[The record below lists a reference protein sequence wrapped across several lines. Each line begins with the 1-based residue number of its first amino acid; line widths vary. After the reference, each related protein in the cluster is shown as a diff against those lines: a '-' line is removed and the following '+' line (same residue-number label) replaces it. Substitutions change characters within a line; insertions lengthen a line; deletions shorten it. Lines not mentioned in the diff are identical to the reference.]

1 MATLNKIVDNKKRQ
15 QIARNLQVHAWY
27 LSTINS
33 GVIFDHN
40 LYTLKVQRGLYSPGP
55 AEKPTAGSVNSLA
68 MEGRSVI
75 YELVNKGS
83 GQVETSKTYDLA
95 VYLKDFIPF
104 DKLILDYDTYD
115 PSGVLSASIIINTP
129 VIPETYLNIKWDNKV
144 ETLNNNKVIASD
156 LIEVFQQPG
165 GAIDTR
171 KPPVGGASANGISG
185 VLPADGV
192 VQALNTNPNSLP
204 KQNVIDAL
212 AVAVRSL
219 GPGHQ
224 AFITLN
230 GGLARRASG
239 TINHILGDAADFQLK
254 VNGTYVYPSRENR
267 ELYRKLLFI
276 LRDNANAKGIRPGIG
291 GYDNAEDGQ
300 FIHYDEA
307 PHRQNKSGRV
317 GYWSYGFD
325 TSFLA

>member
-1 MATLNKIVDNKKRQ
+1 MATLNNIADNKKRQ

-55 AEKPTAGSVNSLA
+55 AEKPTPGGVNALA

-104 DKLILDYDTYD
+104 DRLILDYDTYD
-115 PSGVLSASIIINTP
+115 PSGKLTASIIINTP
-129 VIPETYLNIKWDNKV
+129 VIPETYLNIAWQNKV
-144 ETLNNNKVIASD
+144 ETRNNNKVVASD
-156 LIEVFQQPG
+156 LVEVYQQPG

-171 KPPVGGASANGISG
+171 KPPVGGAAPGVSG
-185 VLPADGV
+185 VLPADSV
-192 VQALNTNPNSLP
+192 VQATNPNPNELP
-204 KQNVIDAL
+204 KQNIINSVA
-212 AVAVRSL
+212 AAVRAL
-219 GPGHQ
+219 GPGYK
-224 AFITLN
+224 AYITPQ
-230 GGLARRASG
+230 GGRNYRAAG
-239 TINHILGDAADFQLK
+239 TINHPLGDAMDHYLVF
-254 VNGTYVYPSRENR
+254 NGQRINPSQDPV
-267 ELYRKLLFI
+267 LYQKYLNILLS
-276 LRDNANAKGIRPGIG
+276 NASSRGIRPGIG
-291 GYDNAEDGQ
+291 GYSS
-300 FIHYDEA
+300 FIHYDES
-307 PHRQNKSGRV
+307 PWRQGGASRAGL
-317 GYWSYGFD
+317 WSNGFD

>member
-55 AEKPTAGSVNSLA
+55 AEKPTAGSVNSFA

-129 VIPETYLNIKWDNKV
+129 AIPETYVNIKWDNKV
-144 ETLNNNKVIASD
+144 ETINNNKVVAAD
-156 LIEVFQQPG
+156 LLEVFQQPG

-192 VQALNTNPNSLP
+192 VQALNPNPNTLP

-212 AVAVRSL
+212 AVAVRAL

-224 AFITLN
+224 AFITLE
-230 GGLARRASG
+230 GGIATRAAG

-254 VNGTYVYPSRENR
+254 VNGTYVLPSQNPT
-267 ELYRKLLFI
+267 LYRGLMLT

-291 GYDNAEDGQ
+291 GYPR
-300 FIHYDEA
+300 FIHYDES
-307 PHRQNKSGRV
+307 PHRQNKGGRAGLWSG
-317 GYWSYGFD
+317 GFD